1 MGRGPEYEQV
11 ERPFFTQLRS
21 MGWLHTEGN
30 EYDPTVTHRETFR
43 EVLILDDLRDALRRI
58 NLDPDGNE
66 WLDAGRITQA
76 VSAIQRIGVAKLLEA
91 NEKATELLRK
101 GTVVDGVEGWERG
114 RARTV
119 HFIDWE
125 TPGNNTFRMIN
136 QFRVDEPGGQAKK
149 YIVPDLVLFVN
160 GIPLVVVECKA
171 PEVTEPMTEAID
183 QLQRYSNQRDWV
195 PQNEGSEKLFHT
207 NQFVVATCYDEARVG
222 TFTSEAVHYL
232 EWKDT
237 SPVPMA
243 EVAAALGKDSLSS
256 QEKLVAGMLRP
267 EILLDIVRHCV
278 LFMQN
283 TGTRIKIICRYQQY
297 RALQHCIERLLR
309 GKTRLEHGE
318 FDQRG
323 GIVWHTQGSGKSVTM
338 AFLIRKMRS
347 IPKLRGFKIV
357 VVTDRRALEKQLAET
372 ATLTDESLSIIRPEQ
387 RGPVSVPSVQVLKD
401 TLSRPGKDL
410 VFVLIQKYHDETGS
424 FPVLNK
430 DESILVLVDEAHRSH
445 TNTAHANMRMALP
458 NCARIGFTGTPI
470 IMGAKK
476 RTHEI
481 FGDFIDRYTIGE
493 SEDDGS
499 TVPIIYEGL
508 ATKSAVSEV
517 ADLDEEFPDLF
528 PDFTP
533 EELEKIKAKYATKG
547 HVMEAPA
554 LIKAKAR
561 SMLRHYV
568 QNILPNGFKAQV
580 VTVSRRAAVRY
591 YDALGD
597 AQAELI
603 EQLESI
609 DPALLEL
616 DDEDRDKLPKK
627 KAFLVH
633 AHRYLETIR
642 GLEFAP
648 VISGSH
654 NDDPAWSEWTNEVKR
669 DARVERFKRP
679 LFHDDPA
686 KRDPLAFLIVKSMLL
701 TGFDAPIEQVMYLDR
716 HMKEA
721 ELLQAIARVNR
732 TYGEK
737 KTAGLVVDYYGNAQH
752 LKEALEAYSPEDI
765 EGALRSL
772 KDEIPKLRDRQAR
785 ALDVLQSRGIED
797 IGRLEECVELLRDE
811 RVRAEF
817 KVVLKQFLATLD
829 LVLPRPEALPY
840 VPTARALTEIQVRAS
855 KRYRG
860 DERPLGREVGEKV
873 RKLIDDHVISL
884 GIDPKISPLAITDAT
899 FGGHVEAQESPRA
912 KASEMEHALRY
923 HIRKKFDEDPEYY
936 EKLSERLE
944 SILEALADKWDQLVI
959 ALEDLVQEA
968 KEGREADETGLD
980 PETQIPFLGVLR
992 QEVSGDGELTDETL
1006 GRLCGITI
1014 ELVEHIQNEVRLV
1027 GFWTNAVARDHLRKW
1042 IVEHLDSAG
1051 DGLIPFERLSGVA
1064 SKLLELARAN
1074 HYRLV
1079 A

>member
-1 MGRGPEYEQV
+1 M
-11 ERPFFTQLRS
+11 F
-21 MGWLHTEGN
+21 
-30 EYDPTVTHRETFR
+30 
-43 EVLILDDLRDALRRI
+43 A
-58 NLDPDGNE
+58 
-66 WLDAGRITQA
+66 
-76 VSAIQRIGVAKLLEA
+76 
-91 NEKATELLRK
+91 
-101 GTVVDGVEGWERG
+101 
-114 RARTV
+114 
-119 HFIDWE
+119 
-125 TPGNNTFRMIN
+125 
-136 QFRVDEPGGQAKK
+136 
-149 YIVPDLVLFVN
+149 
-160 GIPLVVVECKA
+160 
-171 PEVTEPMTEAID
+171 
-183 QLQRYSNQRDWV
+183 
-195 PQNEGSEKLFHT
+195 
-207 NQFVVATCYDEARVG
+207 
-222 TFTSEAVHYL
+222 
-232 EWKDT
+232 
-237 SPVPMA
+237 
-243 EVAAALGKDSLSS
+243 
-256 QEKLVAGMLRP
+256 
-267 EILLDIVRHCV
+267 
-278 LFMQN
+278 
-283 TGTRIKIICRYQQY
+283 
-297 RALQHCIERLLR
+297 
-309 GKTRLEHGE
+309 
-318 FDQRG
+318 
-323 GIVWHTQGSGKSVTM
+323 
-338 AFLIRKMRS
+338 
-347 IPKLRGFKIV
+347 
-357 VVTDRRALEKQLAET
+357 
-372 ATLTDESLSIIRPEQ
+372 
-387 RGPVSVPSVQVLKD
+387 
-401 TLSRPGKDL
+401 
-410 VFVLIQKYHDETGS
+410 LIQKYHDDTGS
-424 FPVLNK
+424 FPVLNEDNK
-430 DESILVLVDEAHRSH
+430 ILVLVDEAHRSH
-445 TNTAHANMRMALP
+445 TNTAHASMMRALP

-470 IMGAKK
+470 IMGGKK

-481 FGDFIDRYTIGE
+481 FGDFIDHYTIRQ

-554 LIKAKAR
+554 LIEAKAR
-561 SMLRHYV
+561 DMLRHYV

-609 DPALLEL
+609 DPVLLEL
-616 DDEDRDKLPKK
+616 DEENRDKLPKE
-627 KAFLVH
+627 KAFLVR

-642 GLEFAP
+642 ELEFAP

-654 NDDPAWSEWTNEVKR
+654 NDDPAWSEWTNEAKR
-669 DARVERFKRP
+669 EARVERFKRP

-686 KRDPLAFLIVKSMLL
+686 KRDPLALLIVKSMLL
-701 TGFDAPIEQVMYLDR
+701 TGFNAPIEQVMYLDR

-785 ALDVLQSRGIED
+785 ALDVLQSRGIKD

-817 KVVLKQFLATLD
+817 KVALKQVLATLD

-840 VPTARALTEIQVRAS
+840 VPAAKALTEIQVRAS

-873 RKLIDDHVISL
+873 RKLIDEHVISL
-884 GIDPKISPLAITDAT
+884 GIDPKIPPLAITDAN

-923 HIRKKFDEDPEYY
+923 HIRKKFDEDPEHY

-959 ALEDLVQEA
+959 ALKDLVQEA
-968 KEGREADETGLD
+968 KEGREADDTSLD

-992 QEVSGDGELTDETL
+992 QEVSGDGELTDESL
-1006 GRLCGITI
+1006 SRLCGITI

-1027 GFWTNAVARDHLRKW
+1027 GFWNNAVARDHLRKW
-1042 IVEHLDSAG
+1042 IVEYLDSAG